1 MTRDEEKILIER
13 ILAGETDLF
22 EPLVKTYELG
32 VYNLALRM
40 LKNEQD
46 ALDASQEAFLRAWR
60 SLASFRGDSKFSVW
74 LYRLTSNICLDMLRR
89 SGRLREDSL
98 TDEQGAE
105 TDLPD
110 ERGDPQRALEQKE
123 LSAAVLEGL
132 EALPPA
138 FRQALVLRD
147 INGLSYDEIAQ
158 VTGLEAGTVKSR
170 IFRARR
176 KLADRLRSPGN
187 FFASDTSYTAA
198 AKGGG
203 RHERL

>member
-203 RHERL
+203 RHEKL